1 MGRTITSLLA
11 LGAGAV
17 MYRMASQSDM
27 LNKKGMKRMRRRV
40 MKMF

>member
-1 MGRTITSLLA
+1 MGRTMTSLLA

-27 LNKKGMKRMRRRV
+27 LNKKV
-40 MKMF
+40 